1 MSPYLCNV
9 ANGGHKPAYKIQS
22 AYMNNSNIE
31 RFKTNENS
39 LKRVVQTSTFIKNP
53 SARYILWIRNQ

>member
-39 LKRVVQTSTFIKNP
+39 LKRVVQKEAQLSK
-53 SARYILWIRNQ
+53 ILVQGIFYG

>member
-39 LKRVVQTSTFIKNP
+39 LKRVVQKKAHLSK
-53 SARYILWIRNQ
+53 ILVQGIFYG

>member
-1 MSPYLCNV
+1 MTPYLCNV

-39 LKRVVQTSTFIKNP
+39 LKRVVQKEAHLSK
-53 SARYILWIRNQ
+53 ILVQGIFYG